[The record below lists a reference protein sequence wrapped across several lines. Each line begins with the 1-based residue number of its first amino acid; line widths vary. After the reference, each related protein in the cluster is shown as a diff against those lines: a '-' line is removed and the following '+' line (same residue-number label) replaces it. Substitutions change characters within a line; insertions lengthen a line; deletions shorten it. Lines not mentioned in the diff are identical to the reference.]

1 MIVTFRYGTKGAAL
15 RRTSPYTEGGPRHA
29 SEIEE
34 RENNRTKSWRH
45 GPSGLSLNVRAVH
58 EYRIQYRGTL
68 FPVRSG
74 ELTLGR
80 SSYASIVVN
89 NPLASREHA
98 IIRPLA
104 GGLEVVDLGS
114 KNGTFVNG
122 SRLEGSRPVA
132 PGDTIK
138 IGTDVLE
145 IVQVAARDASS
156 LRVATYPGRPT
167 GSEVTEGE
175 TTLHWQRSLDLA
187 ENLLEGCTSDLQ
199 RASTAETIT
208 RLLDAFFTE
217 VPGGAPTG
225 RDQERVRRIAD
236 ALAAW
241 NLGSSVDV
249 WRRSLDARLS
259 PDSPA

>member
-1 MIVTFRYGTKGAAL
+1 MRDNRAK
-15 RRTSPYTEGGPRHA
+15 
-29 SEIEE
+29 IEY
-34 RENNRTKSWRH
+34 S
-45 GPSGLSLNVRAVH
+45 AVH
-58 EYRIQYRGTL
+58 EYRIQFRGTL

-98 IIRPLA
+98 IIRPVP

-122 SRLEGSRPVA
+122 ARLEGSIPIG
-132 PGDTIK
+132 PGDRVK

-145 IVQVAARDASS
+145 IVQVAARDVAS
-156 LRVATYPGRPT
+156 LRVATSPGRPA
-167 GSEVTEGE
+167 GEVTEGE

-187 ENLLEGCTSDLQ
+187 ENLLEGCTSELQ
-199 RASTAETIT
+199 RAASVETIT

-217 VPGGAPTG
+217 VPGGVPTG
-225 RDQERVRRIAD
+225 RDQKRVLRIAD
-236 ALAAW
+236 ALRAW
-241 NLGSSVDV
+241 NLGPSVES
-249 WRRSLDARLS
+249 WRRLLDARLS
-259 PDSPA
+259 AAPGSPA

>member
-1 MIVTFRYGTKGAAL
+1 MKANRDK
-15 RRTSPYTEGGPRHA
+15 
-29 SEIEE
+29 IEY
-34 RENNRTKSWRH
+34 S
-45 GPSGLSLNVRAVH
+45 AVN
-58 EYRIQYRGTL
+58 EFRIQYRGTL
-68 FPVRSG
+68 FPIRSG

-98 IIRPLA
+98 IIRPVA

-114 KNGTFVNG
+114 KNGTYVNG
-122 SRLEGSRPVA
+122 TRLEGSRPIA
-132 PGDTIK
+132 PGDRVK

-156 LRVATYPGRPT
+156 LRVATHPGRP
-167 GSEVTEGE
+167 SSDVTEGE

-199 RASTAETIT
+199 RAATAETIT
-208 RLLDAFFTE
+208 RLLDAFFQE
-217 VPGGAPTG
+217 VPGGTPTG
-225 RDQERVRRIAD
+225 RDQERVLRIAD
-236 ALAAW
+236 ALGGW
-241 NLGSSVDV
+241 NLGASVEV

-259 PDSPA
+259 APGSPA

>member
-1 MIVTFRYGTKGAAL
+1 V
-15 RRTSPYTEGGPRHA
+15 
-29 SEIEE
+29 
-34 RENNRTKSWRH
+34 N
-45 GPSGLSLNVRAVH
+45 
-58 EYRIQYRGTL
+58 EYRILYRGTL

-98 IIRPLA
+98 IIRPVT

-122 SRLEGSRPVA
+122 ARLEGSTPVV
-132 PGDTIK
+132 PGDRVK

-156 LRVATYPGRPT
+156 LRVATHPGRPV
-167 GSEVTEGE
+167 GEDVTEGE

-187 ENLLEGCTSDLQ
+187 ENLLDGCTSDLQ
-199 RASTAETIT
+199 RAATAESIT
-208 RLLDAFFTE
+208 RLLDAFFQE
-217 VPGGAPTG
+217 VPGGVPTA
-225 RDQERVRRIAD
+225 RDLERMRRIAD

-241 NLGSSVDV
+241 NLGSSVDL
-249 WRRSLDARLS
+249 WRRSLDARLAA
-259 PDSPA
+259 PGSPA

>member
-1 MIVTFRYGTKGAAL
+1 MFRAK
-15 RRTSPYTEGGPRHA
+15 
-29 SEIEE
+29 IEY
-34 RENNRTKSWRH
+34 S
-45 GPSGLSLNVRAVH
+45 AVN
-58 EYRIQYRGTL
+58 EYRILYRGTL

-98 IIRPLA
+98 IIRPVT

-122 SRLEGSRPVA
+122 ARLEGSRPVV
-132 PGDTIK
+132 PGDRIK

-156 LRVATYPGRPT
+156 LRVATHPGRPV
-167 GSEVTEGE
+167 GEEVTEGE

-187 ENLLEGCTSDLQ
+187 ENLLDDCSSDLQ
-199 RASTAETIT
+199 RAATAETIT

-217 VPGGAPTG
+217 VPGGVPTG
-225 RDQERVRRIAD
+225 RDQERIRRIAD
-236 ALAAW
+236 VLGAW
-241 NLGSSVDV
+241 NLGSSVDT
-249 WRRSLDARLS
+249 WRRTLDAKLS
-259 PDSPA
+259 AADLPP

>member
-1 MIVTFRYGTKGAAL
+1 MLVLTNENL
-15 RRTSPYTEGGPRHA
+15 TSRLIQA
-29 SEIEE
+29 KIEY
-34 RENNRTKSWRH
+34 S
-45 GPSGLSLNVRAVH
+45 AVN

-98 IIRPLA
+98 IIRPIN
-104 GGLEVVDLGS
+104 GGLELVDLGS

-122 SRLEGSRPVA
+122 TRLEGSRPIG
-132 PGDTIK
+132 PGDRIK
-138 IGTDVLE
+138 IGTDLLE
-145 IVQVAARDASS
+145 IVQVAARDAASM
-156 LRVATYPGRPT
+156 RVATYPGRPV
-167 GSEVTEGE
+167 GDAGEGE

-187 ENLLEGCTSDLQ
+187 ENLLDGCTSELQ
-199 RASTAETIT
+199 RAGTAETIT
-208 RLLDAFFTE
+208 RLLDAFFSE
-217 VPGGAPTG
+217 VPGGIPTG

-259 PDSPA
+259 AHP

>member
-1 MIVTFRYGTKGAAL
+1 VA
-15 RRTSPYTEGGPRHA
+15 
-29 SEIEE
+29 E
-34 RENNRTKSWRH
+34 RV
-45 GPSGLSLNVRAVH
+45 VRAKIEYSAVN
-58 EYRIQYRGTL
+58 EYRILYRGTL

-98 IIRPLA
+98 IIRPVP

-122 SRLEGSRPVA
+122 ERLEGSRPIV
-132 PGDTIK
+132 PGDRVK
-138 IGTDVLE
+138 IGTDVVE
-145 IVQVAARDASS
+145 IVQLATRDASS
-156 LRVATYPGRPT
+156 LRVATHPGRPP
-167 GSEVTEGE
+167 GEDITEGE

-187 ENLLEGCTSDLQ
+187 ENLLDGCTSELQ
-199 RASTAETIT
+199 RAGTAETIT

-217 VPGGAPTG
+217 VPGGLPTG
-225 RDQERVRRIAD
+225 RDQERIRRIAD

-259 PDSPA
+259 APGSHA

>member
-1 MIVTFRYGTKGAAL
+1 
-15 RRTSPYTEGGPRHA
+15 
-29 SEIEE
+29 
-34 RENNRTKSWRH
+34 
-45 GPSGLSLNVRAVH
+45 
-58 EYRIQYRGTL
+58 
-68 FPVRSG
+68 
-74 ELTLGR
+74 LTLGR

-98 IIRPLA
+98 IIRPVP

-122 SRLEGSRPVA
+122 TRLEGSRPAVV
-132 PGDTIK
+132 GDRIK

-145 IVQVAARDASS
+145 IVQVATRDVSS
-156 LRVATYPGRPT
+156 LRVATYPGRPP
-167 GSEVTEGE
+167 GEDITEGE

-199 RASTAETIT
+199 RAASAETIT

-217 VPGGAPTG
+217 VPGGMPVG

-236 ALAAW
+236 ALAGW
-241 NLGSSVDV
+241 NLGGSMDV
-249 WRRSLDARLS
+249 WRQSLDARLS
-259 PDSPA
+259 ASPPP